1 MNSLTLTTLLCAL
14 AASAWVPTEVLAQ
27 EAPSKPLDLS
37 LPKEALSGA
46 WGSATQEDAAR
57 LPDLGGPPSP
67 PAGAAG
73 RGRGGGPQNELPYG
87 AGYEAR
93 HGQSGSGSGSGAAG
107 AGAGAGAG
115 RGMGRGR

>member
-1 MNSLTLTTLLCAL
+1 MNSLTLATLLCAL
-14 AASAWVPTEVLAQ
+14 AASAWVPTAVLAQ

-57 LPDLGGPPSP
+57 LPDLGGPLSA

-73 RGRGGGPQNELPYG
+73 RGRGGGPRNDLPYG

-93 HGQSGSGSGSGAAG
+93 HGQSGSGA